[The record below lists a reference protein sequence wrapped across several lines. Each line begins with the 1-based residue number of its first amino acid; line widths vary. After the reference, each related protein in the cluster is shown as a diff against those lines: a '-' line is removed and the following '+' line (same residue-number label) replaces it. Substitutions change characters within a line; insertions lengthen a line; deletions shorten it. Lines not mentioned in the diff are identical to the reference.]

1 MSMIM
6 GKTVLEYGEVDYNR
20 FSWIPRHPAGLASG
34 ETSRPGSNSKPPV
47 GRAIGADRS
56 IRGLIIDRH
65 LVRQVAIPSFVVA
78 AVLSIIFVGYSLSR
92 FLVQADAGLLN
103 TGEVIRLTLLKV
115 LIAMEVLLPIGLYFG
130 LMLGLGKLH
139 SDSEI
144 VAMQAGGVSE
154 IRILRPILALA
165 IPLAL
170 VIAALSMYV
179 RPWAFAHTYA
189 MLSVAEASSDID
201 RIKAGQFYL
210 TRTAASDLVDATSG
224 SGVHGGNGESVGS
237 IESGESG
244 RSLAGGEDRE
254 RAIFIEKIS
263 PDQALEEVFIRT
275 RTGAE
280 LQITS
285 SRTGVLIDGPETDY
299 QTLELDNA
307 RIFKR
312 VEDGPDFYARIE
324 HFSIRVDNAQPEPL
338 GYKAKSVPSSEL
350 VASANPKGRAEY
362 QWRISTPIT
371 TLLLALLAVPLSRN
385 RPRQGRYAKLL
396 LAFVIYAAYYNLVG
410 ISRTWVEQ
418 QATSSIWWAPLILAL
433 VVVLFYLPWHRL
445 RIVSGR
451 TAK

>member
-210 TRTAASDLVDATSG
+210 TRTAASDLVGPTRG
-224 SGVHGGNGESVGS
+224 SGVDGGNGEGAESVGS
-237 IESGESG
+237 IES
-244 RSLAGGEDRE
+244 GEDRE

-263 PDQALEEVFIRT
+263 PDQALESVFIRT

-285 SRTGVLIDGPETDY
+285 SRTGVLIDAPETDY

>member
-34 ETSRPGSNSKPPV
+34 ETSRPGSNIKPPV

-210 TRTAASDLVDATSG
+210 TRTAASDLVGPTRG
-224 SGVHGGNGESVGS
+224 SGVDGGNGEGAESVGS
-237 IESGESG
+237 IES
-244 RSLAGGEDRE
+244 GEDRE

-263 PDQALEEVFIRT
+263 PDQALESVFIRT

-285 SRTGVLIDGPETDY
+285 SRTGVLIDAPETDY

-324 HFSIRVDNAQPEPL
+324 HFSIRVDKAQPEPL

-362 QWRISTPIT
+362 QWRLSTPIT

>member
-210 TRTAASDLVDATSG
+210 TRTAASDLVGPTRG
-224 SGVHGGNGESVGS
+224 SGVDGGNGEGAESVGR
-237 IESGESG
+237 IES
-244 RSLAGGEDRE
+244 GEDRE

-263 PDQALEEVFIRT
+263 PDQALESVFIRT

-285 SRTGVLIDGPETDY
+285 SRTGVLIDAPETDY

-362 QWRISTPIT
+362 QWRLSTPIT

>member
-34 ETSRPGSNSKPPV
+34 ETSRPGSNIKPPV

-210 TRTAASDLVDATSG
+210 TRTAASDLVGPTRG
-224 SGVHGGNGESVGS
+224 SGVDGGNGEGAESVGR
-237 IESGESG
+237 IES
-244 RSLAGGEDRE
+244 GEDRE

-263 PDQALEEVFIRT
+263 PDQALESVFIRT

-285 SRTGVLIDGPETDY
+285 SRTGVLIDAPETDY

-324 HFSIRVDNAQPEPL
+324 HFSIRVDKAQPEPL

-362 QWRISTPIT
+362 QWRLSTPIT

>member
-1 MSMIM
+1 M
-6 GKTVLEYGEVDYNR
+6 
-20 FSWIPRHPAGLASG
+20 
-34 ETSRPGSNSKPPV
+34 
-47 GRAIGADRS
+47 
-56 IRGLIIDRH
+56 IIDRH
-65 LVRQVAIPSFVVA
+65 LVRQVAMPSFVVA

-210 TRTAASDLVDATSG
+210 TRTAASDLVGPTRG
-224 SGVHGGNGESVGS
+224 SGVDGGNGEGAESVGS
-237 IESGESG
+237 IES
-244 RSLAGGEDRE
+244 GEDRE

-263 PDQALEEVFIRT
+263 PDQALESVFIRT

-285 SRTGVLIDGPETDY
+285 SRTGVLIDAPETDY

-324 HFSIRVDNAQPEPL
+324 HFSIRVDKAQPEPL

-362 QWRISTPIT
+362 QWRLSTPIT

>member
-34 ETSRPGSNSKPPV
+34 ETSRPGSNIKPPV

-210 TRTAASDLVDATSG
+210 TRTAASDLVGPTRG
-224 SGVHGGNGESVGS
+224 SGVDGGNGEGAESVGS
-237 IESGESG
+237 IES
-244 RSLAGGEDRE
+244 GEDRE

-263 PDQALEEVFIRT
+263 PDQALESVFIRT

-285 SRTGVLIDGPETDY
+285 SRTGVLIDAPETDY